1 MGRKIFH
8 KLVYYLPPSECTGN
22 SIIYSIV
29 CIRYLVP
36 FQELLNQE
44 HRGIEQATGYFKVWN
59 QFYKHSSSGKTPCVS
74 HSGQVIRRKDKF
86 ELPMPNT
93 KPYMSEWTRFSAQTR
108 KTGLPEKMQRYPKVD
123 PYFRGKWSSPTDSR
137 FLRVSTI
144 TSLYKVLWAGFI
156 QSHSSGVKSMN
167 TSLKVN
173 WAWNENTF
181 HQWALRRVFIFKEKE
196 KKWDRW
202 GQFSSSNILIHPC
215 KSIWS
220 KLLL

>member
-1 MGRKIFH
+1 MDRKIFH
-8 KLVYYLPPSECTGN
+8 RLLYYLRPSQCTGN
-22 SIIYSIV
+22 SIIYSIG

-44 HRGIEQATGYFKVWN
+44 HRGIKQATGYFKVLN
-59 QFYKHSSSGKTPCVS
+59 QLYKHSSSEKTPCVS

-144 TSLYKVLWAGFI
+144 MSLYKVRWAGSRH
-156 QSHSSGVKSMN
+156 SHFSGVKSRN
-167 TSLKVN
+167 TSLKVDC
-173 WAWNENTF
+173 AWNENTF
-181 HQWALRRVFIFKEKE
+181 HQWALRRVLIFTEKE
-196 KKWDRW
+196 KKWDR
-202 GQFSSSNILIHPC
+202 
-215 KSIWS
+215 
-220 KLLL
+220 